1 MRAWTVVV
9 AASLCVFSQAASTQP
24 VIPAEPFHD
33 AMRGT
38 TPIDEEA
45 KPPLISPIE
54 NKDVIRGRA
63 YAQQPPTIP
72 HKIDGYQLDK
82 NANRCLACHARSR
95 AAESGAVPIGV
106 SHYLT
111 RDNVTLGS
119 LSPRR
124 YFCTQC
130 HVRKPIRSRLSAT
143 RSRMRKMCASRP
155 GLLGRTRPGRSR
167 SVRCSA

>member
-9 AASLCVFSQAASTQP
+9 AAGLCVFSQAASTQP

-45 KPPLISPIE
+45 KPPLIAPIE

-95 AAESGAVPIGV
+95 AADSGAVPIGI

-130 HVRKPIRSRLSAT
+130 HVPQADAKPLVGNTFKDAEDVRVA
-143 RSRMRKMCASRP
+143 P
-155 GLLGRTRPGRSR
+155 GPLGPLGPN
-167 SVRCSA
+167 AAGKK

>member
-1 MRAWTVVV
+1 MRAWTVVSSITLLL
-9 AASLCVFSQAASTQP
+9 AACFFAYSQVTPAQP

-33 AMRGT
+33 PMRGT
-38 TPIDEEA
+38 TPIDEEST
-45 KPPLISPIE
+45 PPLIAPTE

-95 AAESGAVPIGV
+95 AADSGAVPIGV

-111 RDNVTLGS
+111 RDNATLGS

-130 HVRKPIRSRLSAT
+130 HVSQADAKPLVGNTFTDVEDVRVA
-143 RSRMRKMCASRP
+143 P
-155 GLLGRTRPGRSR
+155 GPQAAGKAGKN
-167 SVRCSA
+167 

>member
-1 MRAWTVVV
+1 MRSIRVMSVVNAV
-9 AASLCVFSQAASTQP
+9 MTASLFLFSQGAPAQP

-33 AMRGT
+33 ALRGT
-38 TPIDEEA
+38 TPLDEEA
-45 KPPLISPIE
+45 KPPLIAPTE

-82 NANRCLACHARSR
+82 DANRCLACHARSR
-95 AAESGAVPIGV
+95 AADSAAVPIGI

-111 RDNVTLGS
+111 RDNATLGS

-130 HVRKPIRSRLSAT
+130 HVTQADAKPLVGNTFTDVEDVRAAPGPSAP
-143 RSRMRKMCASRP
+143 RP
-155 GLLGRTRPGRSR
+155 AGKK
-167 SVRCSA
+167 

>member
-1 MRAWTVVV
+1 MRSLTVNTVITAFIAV
-9 AASLCVFSQAASTQP
+9 SLFMFSQGAPAQP

-45 KPPLISPIE
+45 KPPLIAPTE

-82 NANRCLACHARSR
+82 DANRCLACHARSR
-95 AAESGAVPIGV
+95 AADSGAVPIGV

-111 RDNVTLGS
+111 RDNLTLGS

-130 HVRKPIRSRLSAT
+130 HVTQADAKPLVGNTFTDVEDVRVAPGPSAPQPAG
-143 RSRMRKMCASRP
+143 KK
-155 GLLGRTRPGRSR
+155 
-167 SVRCSA
+167 